1 MENIRFDT
9 EGALLTAPSVTSS
22 QHDFDFLEGKWD
34 VYNRKLK
41 TRLNGC
47 NEWEEFVATQEL
59 RIILQG
65 LGNTDQFITTING
78 KIFEGITLR
87 LFNPVT
93 RLWSIYWADSNMAVL
108 DKPVVGSFHQGMGHF
123 FTDDYF
129 NGRKIKVWFQWDATD
144 PEKPIWS
151 QAFSADSGDTWE
163 WNWYMYF
170 SKAE

>member
-1 MENIRFDT
+1 MENIQFNT
-9 EGALLTAPSVTSS
+9 EGALLTAPSFTSN
-22 QHDFDFLEGKWD
+22 QHDFDFLEGRWD

-47 NEWEEFVATQEL
+47 TEWEEFTATQEL

-65 LGNTDQFITTING
+65 LGNTDRFITTING
-78 KIFEGITLR
+78 KVFEGITLR

-93 RLWSIYWADSNMAVL
+93 RLWSIYWADSNVAVL
-108 DKPVVGSFHQGMGHF
+108 DKPVVGSFYQGMGHF

-129 NGRKIKVWFQWDATD
+129 NGRKIKVQFQWDATD

-151 QAFSADSGDTWE
+151 QAFSGDDGATWE

-170 SKAE
+170 SKEE